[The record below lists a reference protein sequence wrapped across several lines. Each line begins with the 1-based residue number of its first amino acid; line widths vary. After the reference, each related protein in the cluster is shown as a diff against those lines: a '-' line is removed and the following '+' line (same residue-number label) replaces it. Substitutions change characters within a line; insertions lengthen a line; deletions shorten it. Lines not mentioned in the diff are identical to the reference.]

1 MISVDNLSK
10 KGGRRLLPIVQA
22 MQLLSEAGYEPLGP
36 LLPTREFP
44 LLVKKQQV
52 VSVAKIVR
60 DDNLPVL
67 QRLKQQP
74 VPRMPQIE
82 ALLTR
87 PDCVVSIETLINGQT
102 LADQLRT
109 QGPFSP
115 EMTAQVAT
123 ELLQTL
129 QALADREI
137 VHRDLKLSNV
147 MCYRDHYYLIDVNAA
162 RQHHVAQNADTR
174 LLGTSGFAAPENYGF
189 AQTDQRSDIYS
200 LGVVLNCLLTGQEPR
215 GPLDTATRTADE
227 VWGPIIAQ
235 ATALDPD
242 QRYQSATA
250 MLAAIP
256 GKSAPVSPQPK
267 PDTPKRQAFKVQ
279 LTAKWQHRLQ
289 RGLVITLWVLYGLL
303 ILGLMGAGWD
313 QATVAAKINFWSSGF
328 LMFVA
333 PVIAHYFNRWLK
345 QQWSSK
351 QWSRYR
357 WWLRIAETVAI
368 LAGIIYIG

>member
-1 MISVDNLSK
+1 MISIDKLSK

-60 DDNLPVL
+60 ADNLPVL

-109 QGPFSP
+109 QGPFFP

-162 RQHHVAQNADTR
+162 RQHHAAQDADTR

-200 LGVVLNCLLTGQEPR
+200 LGVVLNCLLTGQEPH
-215 GPLDTATRTADE
+215 GPLDKASRTADE
-227 VWGPIIAQ
+227 VWGPIIAR

-256 GKSAPVSPQPK
+256 GQPTSVSPK
-267 PDTPKRQAFKVQ
+267 SEPDVSKQQGVQVQ
-279 LTAKWQHRLQ
+279 LAAKWQYHLQ
-289 RGLVITLWVLYGLL
+289 RGLVITLWVIYGIMMLAL
-303 ILGLMGAGWD
+303 ISAGWD
-313 QATVAAKINFWSSGF
+313 QPTVAGKINFWMSGF
-328 LMFVA
+328 LIFVA
-333 PVIAHYFNRWLK
+333 PVIAHSWNRWLK

-357 WWLRIAETVAI
+357 WWLRVAETVAI
-368 LAGIIYIG
+368 LAGISYLG